1 MLYSCTGMVLVEL
14 HNVKLLDVRL
24 MNVVGHMQTNQVIEN
39 FKRASDQ
46 MAAGANP
53 QRHGSTR
60 YASDADTLLRVLSHR
75 IDPVASKFLKTKLKL
90 PST

>member
-1 MLYSCTGMVLVEL
+1 MVLVEL

-24 MNVVGHMQTNQVIEN
+24 MNVVGHMQTNHVIEN